1 MLSEAA
7 VPRLFLL
14 PPQNEEHR
22 LQIRFGIS
30 WCICT
35 SFPETQADVRSPF
48 QNRQDCPDGSNPAFP
63 LVGRV
68 KIKRDLLAFQLE
80 SKAERHDIGTPA
92 AVDQS
97 QTADVTAVHDSDDL
111 LKVRNFSVT
120 SSHFA
125 HLKPFYAFCPA
136 RYPVENAIWRLN
148 PPV

>member
-1 MLSEAA
+1 MYIVYIDAKFSVMFHFCYKNTKMFPA
-7 VPRLFLL
+7 RHDKLF
-14 PPQNEEHR
+14 
-22 LQIRFGIS
+22 
-30 WCICT
+30 
-35 SFPETQADVRSPF
+35 SPALE
-48 QNRQDCPDGSNPAFP
+48 GYGL
-63 LVGRV
+63 LVGETDGV
-68 KIKRDLLAFQLE
+68 WTITTYLE
-80 SKAERHDIGTPA
+80 KGPERHDIGIPV